1 MYIVTVIIF
10 KYETE
15 SANSKLQFD
24 KYVMLGYK
32 ITSVICNYG
41 LVGEWGCNFL
51 AAGGI
56 DRIFSL

>member
-10 KYETE
+10 KNETE
-15 SANSKLQFD
+15 SADSKLQFD
-24 KYVMLGYK
+24 KYLMLGYK

-41 LVGEWGCNFL
+41 LLGEGGCNFL

-56 DRIFSL
+56 NRVFSL